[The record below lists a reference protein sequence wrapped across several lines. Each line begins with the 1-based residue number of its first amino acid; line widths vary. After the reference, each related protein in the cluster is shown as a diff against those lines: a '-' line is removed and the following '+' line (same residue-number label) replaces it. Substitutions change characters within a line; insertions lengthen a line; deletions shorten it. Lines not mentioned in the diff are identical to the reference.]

1 MSRATRV
8 QRTDG
13 EATYN
18 RILEAAGELIAESG
32 FAKTSNKA
40 IAAHAEVD
48 LASINYHFG
57 SRGGLYEAVL
67 AAAHSRLISIDNLRQ
82 IAGGD
87 APARAKLKQIIEGL
101 VDAAT
106 GNESWHVRVLSR
118 ELLSPSSHL
127 QVLMHD
133 EILPKT
139 QVVSAILSEITAI
152 PIGDP
157 ALLRCL
163 ASVAAPSVMLLVVGR
178 NSTPF
183 AEDILKMTREDL
195 IGHLYGFA
203 IGGLEAIS
211 RGYANQVQG
220 TTSGGSAGTR

>member
-1 MSRATRV
+1 MSRAPRA

-18 RILEAAGELIAESG
+18 RILAAAGELIAESG
-32 FAKTSNKA
+32 FAETSNKA
-40 IAAHAEVD
+40 IAAHAGVD

-67 AAAHSRLISIDNLRQ
+67 AAAHGRLISIDDLRQ
-82 IAGGD
+82 ISSEDG
-87 APARAKLKQIIEGL
+87 PPREKLKRIIEGL

-106 GNESWHVRVLSR
+106 GTENWHVRVLSR

-133 EILPKT
+133 VILPKT
-139 QVVSAILSEITAI
+139 RIVSAILSEITAI

-163 ASVAAPSVMLLVVGR
+163 ASIAAPSAMLLVVGR
-178 NSTPF
+178 TSTPF
-183 AEDILKMTREDL
+183 AEDIVKMTREDL

-203 IGGLEAIS
+203 IGGLQAVA
-211 RGYANQVQG
+211 RDYAKHH
-220 TTSGGSAGTR
+220 TKHTKTRR

>member
-1 MSRATRV
+1 MSRAPRA

-18 RILEAAGELIAESG
+18 RILAAAGELIAESG
-32 FAKTSNKA
+32 FAETSNKA
-40 IAAHAEVD
+40 IAAHAGAD

-57 SRGGLYEAVL
+57 SRSGLYEAVL
-67 AAAHSRLISIDNLRQ
+67 AAAHGRLISIDDLRQ
-82 IAGGD
+82 ISSEDG
-87 APARAKLKQIIEGL
+87 PPQEKLKRIIEGL

-106 GNESWHVRVLSR
+106 GTENWHVRVLSR

-133 EILPKT
+133 VILPKT
-139 QVVSAILSEITAI
+139 RIVSAILSEITAI

-163 ASVAAPSVMLLVVGR
+163 ASIAAPSAMLLVVGR

-183 AEDILKMTREDL
+183 AEDIVKMTREDL

-203 IGGLEAIS
+203 IGGLQAVA
-211 RGYANQVQG
+211 RDYAKRNAKR
-220 TTSGGSAGTR
+220 TKTRR